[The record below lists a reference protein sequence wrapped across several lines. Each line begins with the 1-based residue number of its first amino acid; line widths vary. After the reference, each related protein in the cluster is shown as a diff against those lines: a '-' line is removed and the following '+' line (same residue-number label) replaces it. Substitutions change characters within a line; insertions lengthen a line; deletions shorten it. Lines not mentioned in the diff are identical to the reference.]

1 MNLRVMA
8 AAATVMAVVVGLT
21 TAASAATTTSARSAL
36 VILVTWGA
44 GNGSPAAPPDTM
56 TPATAAGQIGGTD
69 SVWFQ
74 SVSQGEFGGWAAT
87 ATGWLTIAPPVMDPG
102 CGNTFRASIQADA
115 NAAAEALGYDV
126 TLYTSVVYYFSFLWP
141 CVWDGHTYATNIWLN
156 GWMNNRT
163 TLHELG
169 HTLGLGHA
177 KSITCWDSF
186 GNQVPLAGYC
196 SVYDY
201 GDWYTVMGLASEG
214 SLAANEKAALGWMSG
229 RVADVPRW
237 GGTYTLQPLE
247 ISSPAIQALR
257 IVDGTDTFWLEY
269 RQPIGVDRWLTAA
282 NTAGVLIRVQ
292 RPGATLLMDM
302 TPASNLGFADAGLPV
317 GASWT
322 NPGGEVRITVLAAGS
337 TGAQVTVSSTRTLV
351 PDLRGL
357 SLNGARQVLA
367 ASGLLVGSVTGVVDN
382 TCNNI
387 GLVMSQSP
395 VAGTEVARGSAV
407 NLRLGQRPKTACP

>member
-1 MNLRVMA
+1 MNLKAMA
-8 AAATVMAVVVGLT
+8 VAATVMALVAGLT
-21 TAASAATTTSARSAL
+21 TAANAATVTSARSAL

-56 TPATAAGQIGGTD
+56 TPATAAGQIGDAD
-69 SVWFQ
+69 SVWYQ
-74 SVSQGEFGGWAAT
+74 SVSQGEFGGWSAT

-102 CGNTFRASIQADA
+102 CGNTFRASIQASA
-115 NAAAEALGYDV
+115 NAAAQALGYD
-126 TLYTSVVYYFSFLWP
+126 LARFTSVVYYFSFLWP

-156 GWMNNRT
+156 GRMDYRV

-177 KSITCWDSF
+177 KSITCWDPF
-186 GNQVPLAGYC
+186 GNRVPLAGYC
-196 SVYDY
+196 NVYEY
-201 GDWYTVMGLASEG
+201 GDWYSVMGLASEG
-214 SLAANEKAALGWMSG
+214 SLAANEKAALGWMAG

-237 GGTYTLQPLE
+237 GGTYTIEPLE
-247 ISSPAIQALR
+247 IGSPAIQALR

-269 RQPIGVDRWLTAA
+269 RQPIGVDRGLTAA

-302 TPASNLGFADAGLPV
+302 TPASNLGFADAGLPA
-317 GASWT
+317 GATWT
-322 NPGGEVRITVLAAGS
+322 NPGGEVRITVHATGGAG
-337 TGAQVTVSSTRTLV
+337 ALVTVASTRTLV

-357 SLNGARQVLA
+357 SLAGARQVLA
-367 ASGLLVGSVTGVVDN
+367 ASSLAVGSVTGVVDN

-395 VAGTEVARGSAV
+395 VAGTEVAQGSAV